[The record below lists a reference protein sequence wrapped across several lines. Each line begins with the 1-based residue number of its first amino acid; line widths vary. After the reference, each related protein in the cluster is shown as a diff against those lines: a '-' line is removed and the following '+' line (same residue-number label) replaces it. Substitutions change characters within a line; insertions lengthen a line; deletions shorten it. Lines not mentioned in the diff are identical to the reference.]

1 MLSINMSQQC
11 LLIVHILKVSLVFHL
26 NFFSNVCDY
35 AWNKEA
41 VSALLSQ
48 TQELL
53 WKHTSRAAGSW
64 QLDPIEC
71 SSFSD
76 TKEEPQ

>member
-1 MLSINMSQQC
+1 MLSINVSQQG
-11 LLIVHILKVSLVFHL
+11 LFIVHILKVHLVFHPS
-26 NFFSNVCDY
+26 FFSDVCNC

-41 VSALLSQ
+41 TRALLSQ

-53 WKHTSRAAGSW
+53 CTHTRRAVGSW

-71 SSFSD
+71 WSFSD